1 MGKKNSILGRKVNNL
16 VSLYRFIVN
25 LASFQKKGST
35 RDLCQKEIEAES
47 SNTAIKIKGQDPHHF
62 SYDEV

>member
-1 MGKKNSILGRKVNNL
+1 MGKKNSVLRRKVHNL
-16 VSLYRFIVN
+16 VCLYRFIVN
-25 LASFQKKGST
+25 LASFQKKGNT

-47 SNTAIKIKGQDPHHF
+47 LNTAIKIGGQDPHRF

>member
-1 MGKKNSILGRKVNNL
+1 MGKKHSVLRRKAHNL
-16 VSLYRFIVN
+16 VCLHRFIVN

-47 SNTAIKIKGQDPHHF
+47 SNIAIKIRGQDPHRF